1 MKKIYLIRH
10 AQSES
15 NAGQAVRPN
24 HAINLTDVGKTQ
36 AQALAEWLTDH
47 ISEPVTEI
55 FVSQYLRTQQTA
67 QPYIQRTNR
76 LAIVNDEWHEFSFL

>member
-10 AQSES
+10 AQSQS

-36 AQALAEWLTDH
+36 AQ
-47 ISEPVTEI
+47 
-55 FVSQYLRTQQTA
+55 
-67 QPYIQRTNR
+67 
-76 LAIVNDEWHEFSFL
+76 

>member
-10 AQSES
+10 AQSQS

-36 AQALAEWLTDH
+36 AQWWARWQDSLVINYKETP
-47 ISEPVTEI
+47 IKRP
-55 FVSQYLRTQQTA
+55 Q
-67 QPYIQRTNR
+67 
-76 LAIVNDEWHEFSFL
+76 